1 MTSGFDDV
9 SAVTDGAALV
19 VVNNPCDK
27 PVPQDGL
34 AVREPWMRV
43 GSEGQTGKGRSRVS
57 I

>member
-34 AVREPWMRV
+34 PVREPWMRV
-43 GSEGQTGKGRSRVS
+43 GSEGQTGKGRSGAA